1 MNHPFSYR
9 SENVT
14 QQSLE
19 SYCLSCPG
27 LTNRG
32 FSTRSEVWRG
42 EAVKSPFD
50 GFSESYEEFCNSDS
64 DEAFILT
71 TNRSKVIQ
79 KNLSLTFAYFPH

>member
-19 SYCLSCPG
+19 SNCLSCPG
-27 LTNRG
+27 FTNRG
-32 FSTRSEVWRG
+32 FSTRSDVQRG

-50 GFSESYEEFCNSDS
+50 GFSELYEGFCNCDS
-64 DEAFILT
+64 DEAFTLT
-71 TNRSKVIQ
+71 SNSSKVI
-79 KNLSLTFAYFPH
+79 